1 MRTRVII
8 SNLYHLSASDKWLFF
23 RAYIL
28 AAFTRIC
35 IRLLGFKKTMKI
47 LTPLAKLGKTGIYH
61 PVNIQQYHK
70 LSILSYKTGKYLFNC
85 LAICISYW
93 ILLRRRGIIT
103 SLKFGM
109 ILQDN
114 ELKAHSW
121 LEYEG
126 QPFTDKDEINVK
138 YQPFDE
144 VII

>member
-8 SNLYHLSASDKWLFF
+8 SNLYHLSAADKWLFF

-28 AAFTRIC
+28 AIFTRIC
-35 IRLLGFKKTMKI
+35 IRVLGFKKTMII
-47 LTPLAKLGKTGIYH
+47 LMPFSRLGKTGKYH

-70 LSILSYKTGKYLFNC
+70 LSILSYRTGIYLFNC

-93 ILLRRRGIIT
+93 VLLRRRGIIT
-103 SLKFGM
+103 ELKFGM
-109 ILQDN
+109 ILQDD

-121 LEYEG
+121 LEYEK
-126 QPFTDKDEINVK
+126 QPFTDKDETNIK

-144 VII
+144 IIM

>member
-8 SNLYHLSASDKWLFF
+8 SNLYHLSVYDKWFFF
-23 RAYIL
+23 RAYML
-28 AAFTRIC
+28 AIFTRIC
-35 IRLLGFKKTMKI
+35 IRLFGFKKTMRVLKPFST
-47 LTPLAKLGKTGIYH
+47 LTNTNKYL

-70 LSILSYKTGKYLFNC
+70 LSVLSYRTGKHLFNC

-103 SLKFGM
+103 DLKFGM
-109 ILQDN
+109 ILQN
-114 ELKAHSW
+114 NKLKAHSW

-126 QPFTDKDEINVK
+126 QPFTDKDYVNIK